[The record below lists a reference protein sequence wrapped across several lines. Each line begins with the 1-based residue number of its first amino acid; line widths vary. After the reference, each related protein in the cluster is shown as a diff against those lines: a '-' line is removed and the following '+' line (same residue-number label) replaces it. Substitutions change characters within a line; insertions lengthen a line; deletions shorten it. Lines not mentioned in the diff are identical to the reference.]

1 MDQRVEDLVRRLLEV
16 LPRGFESV
24 SRDVETNF
32 RAVLQANLAKLDLL
46 ARDEFLAQTKVLE
59 RTRARLEVLEQRLAE
74 LEAAQS
80 SENRGG

>member
-80 SENRGG
+80 SDNRGG